1 VTVRLIVIDLLLW
14 GFPEREE
21 DALSIGDGKWQSSV
35 VLVMLVSTQHVLSLT
50 AK

>member
-1 VTVRLIVIDLLLW
+1 VIELLLW

-35 VLVMLVSTQHVLSLT
+35 VVLVMLVSTQHVLSLT